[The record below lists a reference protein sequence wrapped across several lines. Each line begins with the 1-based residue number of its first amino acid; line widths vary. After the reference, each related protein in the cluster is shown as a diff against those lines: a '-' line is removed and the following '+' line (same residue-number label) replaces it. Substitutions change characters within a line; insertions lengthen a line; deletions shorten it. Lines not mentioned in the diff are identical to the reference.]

1 MESKKQVLMDFGDVR
16 IIRFDVHNVAVQK
29 RIIGKDGEPGW
40 DLFGY
45 YLTTRMALS
54 QIFEHD
60 LLLPDQKMELAEY
73 LYFQKQAFSRLEE
86 ETDGMLE
93 ENEM

>member
-1 MESKKQVLMDFGDVR
+1 MEKQVLMDFGDVR
-16 IIRFDVHNVAVQK
+16 IIRFDAQNVAIQK
-29 RIIGKDGEPGW
+29 RIIGKNGEPGW

-73 LYFQKQAFSRLEE
+73 LYFQKQALSRLEGE
-86 ETDGMLE
+86 PEGMLE